1 MVECDYCGD
10 VFDSEEAY
18 LDHLGTVHGG
28 ELGAIERRRVEAA
41 RGGDDGIPTTGLL
54 VGGVGL
60 VVVVVVIWMLF
71 FGGGGDP
78 VPGAEPTG
86 LESEPLPERGD
97 EQWISQVDS
106 FPSEGSN
113 HVDQGT
119 QIDYKRIPP
128 LSGPHYGS
136 TVSAGFYEETQPFG
150 SLVHTLEHGA
160 VIIYYDPAALTPEA
174 EASLRAWAR
183 NNQGTW
189 RSVVVVPNPKKNP
202 EHPYVLTA
210 WRHRL
215 TLDSYSAEAVQ
226 AFAAEYLG
234 RGPENPVR

>member
-1 MVECDYCGD
+1 MVECKYCGD
-10 VFDSEEAY
+10 AFDSEEAY
-18 LDHLGTVHGG
+18 LDHLVTEHEG

-41 RGGDDGIPTTGLL
+41 RGDDDGIATTWLL
-54 VGGVGL
+54 VSGAGL
-60 VVVVVVIWMLF
+60 AVVVVAIWMMF
-71 FGGGGDP
+71 FAGGDP

-86 LESEPLPERGD
+86 LESEPLPNQGD
-97 EQWISQVDS
+97 SQWVSQVDS
-106 FPSEGSN
+106 FPSEGSQ
-113 HVDQGT
+113 HVDEGT
-119 QIDYKRIPP
+119 QIDYARVPP
-128 LSGPHYGS
+128 LSGTHYGS
-136 TVSAGFYEETQPFG
+136 TVSAGYYEETKSLG

-189 RSVVVVPNPKKNP
+189 RSVVVVPHPHENP

-234 RGPENPVR
+234 RGPENSVR